1 MVVDWHISFVSMRVK
16 TPSKTVGERLGG
28 GDLGLTAGFENAAAF
43 HRNKIDIAQP
53 DETMARYRLG

>member
-16 TPSKTVGERLGG
+16 MPSQTAGVPICGG
-28 GDLGLTAGFENAAAF
+28 GLGLTARFENAAAF